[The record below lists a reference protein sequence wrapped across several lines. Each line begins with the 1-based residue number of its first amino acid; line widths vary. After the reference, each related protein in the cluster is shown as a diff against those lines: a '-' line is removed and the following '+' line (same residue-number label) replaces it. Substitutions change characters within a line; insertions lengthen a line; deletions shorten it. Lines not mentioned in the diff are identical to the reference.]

1 MAGEVAQGIGS
12 QFKLQYQKKKKKK
25 NRKEHEQSIF
35 LMQQIRKNFVR
46 E

>member
-12 QFKLQYQKKKKKK
+12 QFKLQYQKKKKR